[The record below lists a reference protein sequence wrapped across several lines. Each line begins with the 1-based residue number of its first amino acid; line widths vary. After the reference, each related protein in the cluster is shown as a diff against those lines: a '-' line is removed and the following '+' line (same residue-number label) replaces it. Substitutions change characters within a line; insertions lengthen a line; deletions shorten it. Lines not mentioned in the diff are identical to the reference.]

1 MAKISLVDKNAIQ
14 SIDLIINKIN
24 TLNETLD
31 NLSSKDVKFSI
42 NETELKKIVN
52 ELTVKKSLD
61 LEIDKN
67 ALDKIKKQI
76 KDSLTGVIVDTSGT
90 KSPEFKEETLEET
103 KTNLNSYIV
112 AIKKDILNEIKKL
125 ETLKKSTTKETSK
138 IFNNSNNIPTS
149 KKKSRQLTSKE
160 LREKNFSD
168 FLRNSYKEKY
178 ANSFEDNRLAFNSD
192 KLYMQLQQAIMKRQL
207 AQQKTQLS
215 SSLIDQRQNNLQ
227 SNQFNSELNTSKK
240 NAQKNI
246 EEVVKTVED
255 MAKKIAT
262 KIITETK
269 KISKETEKTSG
280 ESKNKSESTS
290 KKRYSGKYDYYTSF
304 EQSDIEAFL
313 KSFRDG
319 DVEKLSEAIS
329 NLENKYGRSGIK
341 DITSIGKGLAYND
354 ATYGKEARE
363 LKNLISAEAT
373 MRGSLRAQDNI
384 FSILQGINSP
394 MGLARMVSNSFTDF
408 LTKSAETK
416 QIQNT
421 NVYKKWAETN
431 NLDPKDKTTYEKFT
445 KDKKSYAISLKSV
458 LGDSE
463 AMSEI
468 SKASTIGSAIS
479 IAVSGLVKLGQ
490 AAVDF
495 GKNAVAS
502 YENIQSLQTRMAVI
516 YGSQTEATS
525 SFNEIEQYAKK
536 SPFGIE
542 MMTQQ
547 AILLKQSGVAGKD
560 LMNTMQRIGDV
571 ASGNAEKMRSVSE
584 TYARIMS
591 STTVTARD
599 MRQLANAGIP
609 AYSALANSLRKN
621 GASVYNY
628 DLNRSANISN
638 ASIRSMLQTGK
649 ITSEDFVNMI
659 KELTNKGG
667 TFYGATDRGA
677 QTILARKQNLSDMK
691 QMALAAIGENIT
703 QWGNTK
709 GNNSWY
715 NTLLDIREGVW
726 ETVENTAKEK
736 KGKKDKEIQQSAS
749 LQAALYQRKADN
761 ATSEEER
768 EFYLNK
774 KNEYANIAM
783 NKYMLNVSS
792 LSDKYD
798 ELSKELEKPLL
809 GQQQQQQ
816 ISESFN
822 KYLTSSLLSAGNPLG
837 MLGPGLIY
845 LRETEEERT
854 NFATQKE
861 RNETLAQL
869 RKLIPAK
876 ALTLFEKSLSRG
888 AESVNE
894 FANSIN
900 GSQTRMLKAKSNYD
914 SSSYG
919 SYKLTLQQRE
929 QDAQLRARLNGYTG
943 YFSNGKI
950 NNRALK
956 YNAGFLTRANLLK
969 DAAASAEQLPINFS
983 ELFEMVGTNA
993 NLKTNALSNWQKYTD
1008 NITTF
1013 AQNFEN
1019 MPEEFKQKS
1028 GLGNSLRIFLKKIS
1042 ESANGNLTQE
1052 TYQSATVARME
1063 FEKHLTD
1070 SIARLSN
1077 KQNKTE
1083 EDKKLLAN
1091 LENTKIVF
1099 DATGSNIEYDI
1110 SNKDMLNKRTS
1121 PLLIQ
1126 SILGNAAGVDS
1137 AIIKK
1142 LSEDNKLSNNKI
1154 FKQFVNPMM
1163 NKNAFGSLT
1172 TSLLNA
1178 GMSLKQ
1184 ISQSLKIDTDA
1195 NNRIKKDI
1203 NNKLIDDN
1211 KLTAYD
1217 WTTSLNGL
1225 ERFAEQ
1231 GTLEQRQA
1239 VVSNYEAQ
1247 LNQLTDIIAKGITTT
1262 EGLEDIVDPASELGA
1277 ALSFATQNLK
1287 DGSIEFKDT
1296 LLETVDNMSNELR
1309 EKILN
1314 LKLDNIIKSSL
1325 EKVNLDTLSTV
1336 TKTSLLT
1343 NGSSY
1348 FNNSQQVL
1356 IKNSDVISTLT
1367 NSLLEEA
1374 RKESFNGITKRVFS
1388 NQGALQVK
1396 DFLDNIYL
1404 LSGKTKNDLLS
1415 ITKDGG
1421 EVDYKPEYYIDP
1433 LKVDEVLRNLDEK
1446 AKNGELNLEQ
1456 EKIWNETLS
1465 LMLLTND
1472 AMSKYINSLEALD
1485 EATKKLEK
1493 TQESINNQSK
1503 LNDIM
1508 QNSLGFKNYG
1518 QQENEGSLQNLT
1530 GRKNRTAFNS
1540 KAEKEYLSVLGYAE
1554 DTKLDDVYKS
1564 ISDNYKNF
1572 LYNTSIQKLKEQVNK
1587 NVKFQSNVHS
1597 ERKESYLTTVK
1608 ERQKIEEDLNNISKE
1623 FDVATKDWLS
1633 KGEQN
1638 NALRVKYNES
1648 LNDNTQ
1654 LEIIDKQLNESEIDY
1669 KNANDYLTALF
1680 SQKKEKE
1687 RELSEIQKK
1696 ENSLKKVSDENIF
1709 TNQISEELTWNTQ
1722 RENVSDELNNY
1733 ISNNSQLLGN
1743 VGQYLSN
1750 GGGAYLLKETSK
1762 ENGKDSIEYKS
1773 LEKSLSNITS
1783 NGEFN
1788 GDLLGVTNILSQLDD
1803 MSLTDKLSEGLSKSV
1818 VMTNELAK
1826 SFEQLGVTIR
1836 DTFDNALLNTY
1847 LSGMKNLGTIQ
1858 YKLST
1863 NAMTQE
1869 EATKQIT
1876 KDLAGQASALLE
1888 TLSTQMATTGLQ
1900 IAGAAALSHNWGG
1913 VAAGLLLAAAG
1924 GIGNFASGILSGY
1937 AGDND
1942 KDDDKLERIEAL
1954 KNNLADL
1961 IEQARNDAEYYETTL
1976 RNKSALSFNERV
1988 SATKVNDMILT
1999 PQGNF
2004 STSPQDYLIA
2014 TKNPYSLTGNTP
2026 NISFSIVNNGEP
2038 VKIESTQQT
2047 NSNNGIDLR
2056 VVINSVVRK
2065 SMNDGDYDDT
2075 FKSISLRQQGNI
2087 VSA

>member
-67 ALDKIKKQI
+67 SLDKIKKQI
-76 KDSLTGVIVDTSGT
+76 KDSLSGVILDTSET
-90 KSPEFKEETLEET
+90 KSPDFKEKKLEET
-103 KTNLNSYIV
+103 KTDLNSYI
-112 AIKKDILNEIKKL
+112 ASIKKDILSEIKKL
-125 ETLKKSTTKETSK
+125 EALKKSTTKETSK
-138 IFNNSNNIPTS
+138 TFNNSNNIPSS
-149 KKKSRQLTSKE
+149 KKNKQLTSKE

-178 ANSFEDNRLAFNSD
+178 ASSFEDNRLAFNSD

-215 SSLIDQRQNNLQ
+215 SSDQQ
-227 SNQFNSELNTSKK
+227 SNQNSDLNTSKK

-246 EEVVKTVED
+246 EEVAKTVED
-255 MAKKIAT
+255 MAKKIST
-262 KIITETK
+262 KITEETK
-269 KISKETEKTSG
+269 KVSKETEKTSK
-280 ESKNKSESTS
+280 ESKDKSTS
-290 KKRYSGKYDYYTSF
+290 KKKYSSKYDYYTSF

-313 KSFRDG
+313 KSYRDG

-329 NLENKYGRSGIK
+329 KLENKYGRSGIK

-373 MRGSLRAQDNI
+373 MRGSLGAQDNI

-394 MGLARMVSNSFTDF
+394 MGLARMVSKSFTDF

-416 QIQNT
+416 QIKNS

-445 KDKKSYAISLKSV
+445 KDKKSYALSLKSV

-463 AMSEI
+463 AMAEI
-468 SKASTIGSAIS
+468 SKASTVGTAIS

-490 AAVDF
+490 AAVEF
-495 GKNAVAS
+495 GKDAVAS

-542 MMTQQ
+542 TMTQQ

-628 DLNRSANISN
+628 DLERSANISN
-638 ASIRSMLQTGK
+638 TSIRSMLQTGK

-659 KELTNKGG
+659 KELTNKDG
-667 TFYGATDRGA
+667 TFYGATARGA

-691 QMALAAIGENIT
+691 QMALAAVGENIT

-715 NTLLDIREGVW
+715 NILLDIREGVW
-726 ETVENTAKEK
+726 DTVENTATERKN
-736 KGKKDKEIQQSAS
+736 KKDKKITKNASQQAS
-749 LQAALYQRKADN
+749 LYQEKADK
-761 ATSEEER
+761 ATSKEER
-768 EFYLNK
+768 DFYLNK
-774 KNEYANIAM
+774 KKEYSNIAT
-783 NKYMLNVSS
+783 NKYMSNISA

-798 ELSKELEKPLL
+798 NLSKELEKPLI
-809 GQQQQQQ
+809 GAQQEKEL
-816 ISESFN
+816 SDSFN
-822 KYLTSSLLSAGNPLG
+822 RRFPTPLLTAFLDPLGAMGSSLLYQQDTKEINTNFISKEERNRILSQ
-837 MLGPGLIY
+837 
-845 LRETEEERT
+845 LRE
-854 NFATQKE
+854 
-861 RNETLAQL
+861 
-869 RKLIPAK
+869 LIPAK
-876 ALTLFEKSLSRG
+876 ALTLFEKNLSRS

-914 SSSYG
+914 NSSYG
-919 SYKLTLQQRE
+919 AYKLTLQQRE
-929 QDAQLRARLNGYTG
+929 QDAQLRARLNSYTG

-983 ELFEMVGTNA
+983 ELFELVGKNV
-993 NLKTNALSNWQKYTD
+993 NLKTNAVSNWQKYTD

-1019 MPEEFKQKS
+1019 MPEEFKRKS
-1028 GLGNSLRIFLKKIS
+1028 GLKDSLNIFLEKIS

-1052 TYQSATVARME
+1052 NYQSVTVARMD
-1063 FEKHLTD
+1063 FEKLLTD
-1070 SIARLSN
+1070 SIAKLSN

-1083 EDKKLLAN
+1083 EDKRLLAN

-1099 DATGSNIEYDI
+1099 DATSSDIEYDI
-1110 SNKDMLNKRTS
+1110 SNKNMLNKRIS

-1163 NKNAFGSLT
+1163 NKNAFGNLT

-1184 ISQSLKIDTDA
+1184 ISQNLKIDTDA

-1217 WTTSLNGL
+1217 WTTSLNSL
-1225 ERFAEQ
+1225 EHFAEQ

-1239 VVSNYEAQ
+1239 IVSNYEAQ
-1247 LNQLTDIIAKGITTT
+1247 LNQLTDIITKGITTT

-1314 LKLDNIIKSSL
+1314 LKLDNVIKSSL
-1325 EKVNLDTLSTV
+1325 EKVNSDTLSAV
-1336 TKTSLLT
+1336 IKTGLLT
-1343 NGSSY
+1343 NGASY
-1348 FNNSQQVL
+1348 FNNSQQLLV
-1356 IKNSDVISTLT
+1356 KNSDVISTLT

-1374 RKESFNGITKRVFS
+1374 RKESFNGISKRVFLK
-1388 NQGALQVK
+1388 QGAFQIK
-1396 DFLDNIYL
+1396 DFYDNIYL
-1404 LSGKTKNDLLS
+1404 LSGKTKKDFLS
-1415 ITKDGG
+1415 LIKDDG
-1421 EVDYKPEYYIDP
+1421 EVDYKPEYHID
-1433 LKVDEVLRNLDEK
+1433 LSKIDEVLRDIDEK
-1446 AKNGELNLEQ
+1446 SKNGELNLEQ
-1456 EKIWNETLS
+1456 EGIWNETLS
-1465 LMLLTND
+1465 LMLLTNNE
-1472 AMSKYINSLEALD
+1472 MSKYINSLEALD

-1503 LNDIM
+1503 LNDLM

-1518 QQENEGSLQNLT
+1518 QQENKGSLQNLT
-1530 GRKNRTAFNS
+1530 GGKNRTALNS
-1540 KAEKEYLSVLGYAE
+1540 KAEKTYLSALGYEE
-1554 DTKLDDVYKS
+1554 DIKLDDVYKS

-1572 LYNTSIQKLKEQVNK
+1572 LNNDYIQELKEQVNK
-1587 NVKFQSNVHS
+1587 NVKSKSNVHF
-1597 ERKESYLTTVK
+1597 ELKENYLTTVN
-1608 ERQKIEEDLNNISKE
+1608 ERQKTEKELNNISKE
-1623 FDVATKDWLS
+1623 YDIATADWIAKADV
-1633 KGEQN
+1633 
-1638 NALRVKYNES
+1638 LRKKYNLS
-1648 LNDNTQ
+1648 PLRPYYIAD
-1654 LEIIDKQLNESEIDY
+1654 LKGSEIDY
-1669 KNANDYLTALF
+1669 QKAVDYADSLF
-1680 SQKKEKE
+1680 FKKSEKE
-1687 RELSEIQKK
+1687 RELPEIQKK
-1696 ENSLKKVSDENIF
+1696 ENYLKEVTDENIF
-1709 TNQISEELTWNTQ
+1709 TNQIVEDLTWNTQ
-1722 RENVSDELNNY
+1722 RKNVSDELNNY

-1743 VGQYLSN
+1743 IGQYLSTR
-1750 GGGAYLLKETSK
+1750 GDAYLLKETSK
-1762 ENGKDSIEYKS
+1762 KNGKDGIEYTA

-1803 MSLTDKLSEGLSKSV
+1803 MSLIDKLSEGLSKSV
-1818 VMTNELAK
+1818 IMTNELVK
-1826 SFEQLGVTIR
+1826 SFNQLGVTIR
-1836 DTFDNALLNTY
+1836 DAFDAALLNTY

-1876 KDLAGQASALLE
+1876 KDLTSQASALLE
-1888 TLSTQMATTGLQ
+1888 QLSTQMATTGLQ
-1900 IAGAAALSHNWGG
+1900 IAGAAALSHNWSG
-1913 VAAGLLLAAAG
+1913 VASGLLLAAAG
-1924 GIGNFASGILSGY
+1924 GIGNFASGLLSGY
-1937 AGDND
+1937 ASDND
-1942 KDDDKLERIEAL
+1942 RDDDKLERIEAL

-2014 TKNPYSLTGNTP
+2014 TKNPYSLTAGNTP

-2038 VKIESTQQT
+2038 VKIESTHQT
-2047 NSNNGIDLR
+2047 NTNNGIDLQ
-2056 VVINSVVRK
+2056 VVINSVVKK